1 MNIEGLLSVT
11 SKVGTP
17 LALAGIIVIVL
28 YALYKQVLALKLF
41 VPIGVGPTARL
52 LQNVLNKL
60 FWLALIAL
68 VLGVASYLLTAI
80 FPPSTPS
87 HSSEDAPTASPE
99 RRSRKRE

>member
-1 MNIEGLLSVT
+1 MNIEGLLSVA

-17 LALAGIIVIVL
+17 LALSGIIIIVL

-41 VPIGVGPTARL
+41 APIGAGPTSRL

-68 VLGVASYLLTAI
+68 ILGPAGGNV
-80 FPPSTPS
+80 
-87 HSSEDAPTASPE
+87 
-99 RRSRKRE
+99 